1 MLYSVKE
8 RENTNFYTR
17 NWNSCKTEGIRSVI
31 SIPNRNS
38 RVQTSLIVMFN
49 SVNKMEIVP
58 FSKSILTKEI
68 ITRLLCCLNLTDS
81 NGYGSK
87 LLFYNLSLFLWISS
101 LTVDSCNSFLFL

>member
-58 FSKSILTKEI
+58 FSKIILTKEI
-68 ITRLLCCLNLTDS
+68 ITRLLWCLNLTDS
-81 NGYGSK
+81 DGYASK
-87 LLFYNLSLFLWISS
+87 LLFYNLSFFMDIF
-101 LTVDSCNSFLFL
+101 VNC

>member
-58 FSKSILTKEI
+58 FSKIILTKEI
-68 ITRLLCCLNLTDS
+68 ITRLLCCLNLTDL
-81 NGYGSK
+81 NFY
-87 LLFYNLSLFLWISS
+87 FYNLSLFLWISS
-101 LTVDSCNSFLFL
+101 LTVDSCNSFLCL